1 MSYDISI
8 GEESFN
14 YTSNVSA
21 MFYDHIPQEDSR
33 GGLHE
38 LHGKTGK
45 QAAEIMGRAFDA
57 MHRTKLDLWRDNLKG
72 EAVVGEPEFCAKY
85 DAPNGWGSTV
95 GGLIFA
101 GRIMAACQRNPR
113 KKVSVWA

>member
-1 MSYDISI
+1 MSYDVSI
-8 GEESFN
+8 GDESFN
-14 YTSNVSA
+14 YTSNVA
-21 MFYDHIPQEDSR
+21 ALFYDHIPAETSF

-45 QAAEIMGRAFDA
+45 EAVEILGQAWNQISK
-57 MHRTKLDLWRDNLKG
+57 TKMKLWR
-72 EAVVGEPEFCAKY
+72 ERSVGEPEFCAKY

-95 GGLIFA
+95 GAMIFL
-101 GRIMAACQRNPR
+101 GQIMTACARNPR